1 MDPAESS
8 ESGHG
13 VEDLVDE
20 LARRWTASFVGR
32 DWPARLELLN
42 QLHEQLLE
50 DLGDLEL
57 YCAVSPAFIRRLI
70 NSLGEGSVTSAAQ
83 AHIYANSDDADHR
96 RAAGEW
102 LAAHDPG
109 DAVST

>member
-1 MDPAESS
+1 MDPPESTGLGRS
-8 ESGHG
+8 
-13 VEDLVDE
+13 VENLVDE
-20 LARRWTASFVGR
+20 LARRWSAAFAAH
-32 DWPARLELLN
+32 DWPGRLEFLN

-70 NSLGEGSVTSAAQ
+70 DSLAGGSVTSAAQ
-83 AHIYANSDDADHR
+83 AHIYANSEDTEHR

-102 LAAHDPG
+102 LASHGRA
-109 DAVST
+109 DAASI